1 LAAFPIDRPR
11 ERQTGCRAEHSS
23 PIYSLI
29 GACEYW
35 RMLLALRRLCLLT
48 LCVLCGALY
57 VIVAHAKPACPAGN
71 LLARV
76 SPVSSDMPLRDAAA
90 RLVDGVIVRNGLVW
104 PRRANLVT
112 LRKGSITYDL
122 GAEVP
127 LRTVYVQLDADQA
140 ATIQIAGEAVKWQTF
155 AVPAHATAS
164 GMLMRV
170 LALPG
175 VGARYVRLLAA
186 NPQEPL
192 ALTEFGASCDE
203 DFVRKTE
210 WRVVG
215 LPPDRQLRW
224 FARLWLKLTGKPA
237 LGKADGYVVQCLI
250 VVTALLV
257 AWRIMRAP
265 RRWLDVALAGLAV
278 VSAMAYSN
286 FGAYH
291 YPDFIHS
298 HDVFHY
304 FVGAKYFKELHYTDL
319 YDCAT
324 VAEIDAGFE
333 QRVFARAQRDLHT
346 NDIVPGRHAFL
357 SVGHCH
363 ERFSAARWDAFAD
376 DVAYFANRCGIEG
389 WHKVVYD
396 HGFNAS
402 PVWIAL
408 GASLASELPARSWSI
423 GEGDSVFSGLIGPL
437 DPLLLLIALGAVVWA
452 FGWRTACFVV
462 MLFGCNPLSQFLW
475 VGGGFLRQAW
485 LATLIV
491 GLCLVHKQR
500 WFGGGVLLG
509 CSALLQVFPAV
520 TLLAPL
526 LGVTVA
532 CVRRRRPERA
542 DLWILCGAITAAV
555 LLVPLSNAICGTPDV
570 WKLFYD
576 NSLKHVGTAAA
587 NVVGLPMALSFRFA
601 QRGAALFDASQV
613 DPFAAVRAARAA
625 TLAAMRPV
633 QIILAGLGVLMVAR
647 RLGRVDRA
655 CAACL
660 CLVLL
665 PLFTDESCYY
675 FVWVACLGICWAQR
689 PLSVL
694 LLLTVLAGTLCILL
708 LVPGADVPYAYVSRW
723 LVCGLLAFAL
733 LAPVQFSRDVRTLQV
748 LQGHARQK

>member
-1 LAAFPIDRPR
+1 MRLAI
-11 ERQTGCRAEHSS
+11 
-23 PIYSLI
+23 
-29 GACEYW
+29 
-35 RMLLALRRLCLLT
+35 RRLSLLT
-48 LCVLCGALY
+48 LCALCGVLY
-57 VIVAHAKPACPAGN
+57 VVVAHAQPACPAGN

-76 SPVSSDMPLRDAAA
+76 SPVSSDVPLGNAAL
-90 RLVDGVIVRNGLVW
+90 LVNGVIAVNGLAW

-140 ATIQIAGEAVKWQTF
+140 ATVQIAGETPKWDAF
-155 AVPAHATAS
+155 KLPAHATAS

-170 LALPG
+170 LQLPG
-175 VGARYVRLLAA
+175 AGARYVRLSAA
-186 NPQEPL
+186 DPEVPL

-203 DFVRKTE
+203 DFMRKTE

-215 LPPDRQLRW
+215 LPPDRPLSW
-224 FARLWLKLTGKPA
+224 STRLWLKLTGKPA
-237 LGKADGYVVQCLI
+237 LGKADGNVVKCLI
-250 VVTALLV
+250 VVAALLLV
-257 AWRIMRAP
+257 WRFMRAP
-265 RRWLDVALAGLAV
+265 RRRLDVALAGLAL

-291 YPDFIHS
+291 YPDFIHT

-304 FVGAKYFKELHYTDL
+304 FVGAKYFKELQYTDL
-319 YDCAT
+319 YACAS
-324 VAEIDAGFE
+324 VAEAEAGFA
-333 QRVFARAQRDLHT
+333 QRLLARAERDLRT
-346 NDIVPGRHAFL
+346 NAIVPGKQVFGSAA
-357 SVGHCH
+357 HCH
-363 ERFSAARWDAFAD
+363 QRFSAARWDAFAE
-376 DVAYFANRCGIEG
+376 DVAYFANRSGIQD
-389 WHKVVYD
+389 WHKILKD

-402 PVWIAL
+402 PVWVAL
-408 GASLASELPARSWSI
+408 GASVTRELPARSWSI
-423 GEGDSVFSGLIGPL
+423 GEGDSMFSGLIGPL
-437 DPLLLLIALGAVVWA
+437 DPLLLLIALGAIVWA

-462 MLFGCNPLSQFLW
+462 VLFGCNPLSQFLW

-509 CSALLQVFPAV
+509 CSALLQVFPAI

-526 LGVTVA
+526 LSVIVA

-542 DLWILCGAITAAV
+542 DLWILCGAVTAAV
-555 LLVPLSNAICGTPDV
+555 LLVPLSNAVCGTPDV

-576 NSLKHVGTAAA
+576 NSLKHAATASA
-587 NVVGLPMALSFRFA
+587 NLIGLPTALSFRFA
-601 QRGAALFDASQV
+601 QRSAVLFDASQV
-613 DPFAAVRAARAA
+613 NPFAAVRAARAA

-633 QIILAGLGVLMVAR
+633 QIILACLGMLMVAR

-665 PLFTDESCYY
+665 PLLTDESCYY
-675 FVWVACLGICWAQR
+675 LAWMACLGICWAQR
-689 PLSVL
+689 PLSL
-694 LLLTVLAGTLCILL
+694 LLLLAVLAGTLCMM
-708 LVPGADVPYAYVSRW
+708 LVVRGADVPYAYTSRW

-733 LAPVQFSRDVRTLQV
+733 VATQTVRGNGRGTATPVTGQ
-748 LQGHARQK
+748 